1 MSRKLL
7 VIDDRI
13 DLCRVIGRAAQ
24 RHGFEV
30 QLVDVP
36 LRAMGRFLAF
46 KPDIVI
52 LDMVMPDI
60 DGTKVLSALLRSGV
74 PTRIVLT
81 SSPGLGEAYL
91 AMAEGI
97 ARFHGIRMPRI
108 LLKPFRL
115 AELIDALDA
124 EVPPPEDASA

>member
-97 ARFHGIRMPRI
+97 ARFHRIRMPRI